1 MAFFPTQFSD
11 IYQRLKSIDPEKY
24 SHTRNYVDGAVTY
37 LSPYISRGVIS
48 TKTVFN
54 YLLEEEYPFETIE
67 KYVQELAWRDYWQQ
81 VWIHKKSEI
90 NTDLKSQQQEVQHYE
105 IPTAILTKS
114 TSIEAIDS
122 AIKALEDVGYMHNHM
137 RMYAAAV
144 ICNVG
149 KSHWLTPS
157 RWMYYHLLDGDW
169 ASNALSWQ
177 WVAGSNASKKY
188 YANQANI
195 NKFFNTNQR
204 NTFLDYDYDVLVN
217 RPCPTA
223 LVPTTL
229 PLLKTELPVS
239 QTMVITPSKPIL
251 VYNYYNLDPNWRHEG
266 DYNRVLLLEP
276 KIFKQYPIAPKNI
289 QFMQALGVNIKNL
302 QVYVGSFEALSKS
315 YPNQNIIYK
324 EHPLNAHYVGTED
337 ARDWMFDVQGYF
349 PSFFAF
355 WKKCKTHL

>member
-1 MAFFPTQFSD
+1 MISFPTRLSD

-24 SHTRNYVDGAVTY
+24 SQTRNYVDGAVTY

-54 YLLEEEYPFETIE
+54 YLLEENYPFETIE

-81 VWIHKKSEI
+81 VWVQKKSAI

-114 TSIEAIDS
+114 TSIEAIDR
-122 AIKALEDVGYMHNHM
+122 AIKALEDTGYMHNHM
-137 RMYAAAV
+137 RMYAAAL
-144 ICNVG
+144 ICNMG

-195 NKFFNTNQR
+195 NKFFRTDQR
-204 NTFLDYDYDVLVN
+204 NTFLDCDYDVLVN
-217 RPCPTA
+217 RPCPNA

-229 PLLKTELPVS
+229 PLFKTELPEP
-239 QTMVITPSKPIL
+239 QTMVITPSEPIL

-266 DYNRVLLLEP
+266 DYNRILLLEP
-276 KIFKQYPIAPKNI
+276 KIFEQYPIAPKNI
-289 QFMQALGVNIKNL
+289 EFMQALGINIKNL

-315 YPNQNIIYK
+315 YPNQEIIYK
-324 EHPLNAHYVGTED
+324 EHPLNVHYVGTED

-355 WKKCKTHL
+355 WKKCKKHL